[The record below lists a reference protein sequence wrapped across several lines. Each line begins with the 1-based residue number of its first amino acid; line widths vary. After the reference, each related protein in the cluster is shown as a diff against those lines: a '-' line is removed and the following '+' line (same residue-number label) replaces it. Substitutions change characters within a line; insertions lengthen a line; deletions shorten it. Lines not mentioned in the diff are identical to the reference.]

1 MTAKGELSQPSAT
14 RRPMVAWYDP
24 GQLAQTG
31 LAAGVSALLGTRAD
45 HRLVEALAAEQP
57 LYDYA
62 NAHDEVVIDYVAD
75 TGDGYASTR
84 AIAEAVRDT
93 PVAWDPAARFRR
105 RAIVLGGDQVYPTA
119 TRREYEDRFVLP
131 WTDIFPKPAPER
143 LAPPIPRWGV
153 VPPPTSTAP
162 HDPHSTLPGGE
173 ALPDLLAIPG
183 NHDWY
188 DGLASFTRL
197 FTQGR
202 TIGGLRTCQR
212 RSYFALRLPGRWW
225 MLALDIQLEGDIDG
239 PQLAYFRDQVFARLD
254 PGDRV
259 IVCVA
264 EPAWEKAQFDTGDR
278 HLDDNLAFIERLITA
293 RGGRVH
299 VWLAGDLHYYRRWTT
314 DCAEAEPRQTGP
326 DSVHKITCGGGG
338 AFLHPTHT
346 LDPPDARSLER
357 LPRLRT
363 SIADRPAL
371 LGEAAAHP
379 PRAAS
384 RRLSAATLLFPL
396 LNPSFGVVPAILYFA
411 TAAIAYPWAT
421 GLPSDTS
428 VSGIALELA
437 LGAKSNPI
445 LWVWVFAVLRILIAF
460 AEGTRPFRRAL
471 SGALHGTAHL
481 ALAAV
486 LTTLTL
492 HWLATP
498 PGLLATPIER
508 ALIIAAGVCLAWTLG
523 SVLFGAYL
531 FLAVRF
537 FRAHTNEA
545 FSALHFQGYKSFLRI
560 HIRASGD
567 LRIEA
572 YAVDDAAGTTTWQR
586 LFRDGAQA
594 PVSSRTRHVDSVSVP
609 ARPV

>member
-1 MTAKGELSQPSAT
+1 MTTQGELSQPVAT

-31 LAAGVSALLGTRAD
+31 LAAGVSTLLGTRAD

-62 NAHDEVVIDYVAD
+62 IAHDEIVIDFVAD
-75 TGDGYASTR
+75 TGDGYAPTR

-93 PVAWDPAARFRR
+93 PVTWDPASRFRR
-105 RAIVLGGDQVYPTA
+105 RAILLGGDQVYPTA
-119 TRREYEDRFVLP
+119 TRRAYEDRFVLP
-131 WTDIFPKPAPER
+131 WTDVFPKPAAER

-153 VPPPTSTAP
+153 VPPPTACAP
-162 HDPHSTLPGGE
+162 PDPSAVLPGGE

-225 MLALDIQLEGDIDG
+225 LMALDIQLEGDIDG
-239 PQLAYFRDQVFARLD
+239 PQLAYFHQQVLDRLD
-254 PGDRV
+254 PGDRL

-264 EPAWEKAQFDTGDR
+264 EPAWEKTQLGGRDR
-278 HLDDNLAFIERLITA
+278 GLDDNLAFIERLITA
-293 RGGRVH
+293 RAARVH

-314 DCAEAEPRQTGP
+314 NCAEAEPRRTGA

-346 LDPPDARSLER
+346 LDRPESRSALG
-357 LPRLRT
+357 LPRLPT
-363 SIADRPAL
+363 TLAGRPAL
-371 LGEAAAHP
+371 LGEAAVHP
-379 PRAAS
+379 PRATS

-396 LNPSFGVVPAILYFA
+396 LNPSFGVVPALLYFA

-421 GLPSDTS
+421 GLPRDSS
-428 VSGIALELA
+428 LSGIALELA

-445 LWVWVFAVLRILIAF
+445 LWVWIFVVLRVLIAF
-460 AEGTRPFRRAL
+460 AEAPRPLYRAL
-471 SGALHGTAHL
+471 AGALHGTAHL
-481 ALAAV
+481 GLAAL
-486 LTTLTL
+486 LTTFTL
-492 HWLATP
+492 HWLARP
-498 PGLLATPIER
+498 PGVLPTPIER
-508 ALIIAAGVCLAWTLG
+508 ALIIAAGVSLAWALG
-523 SVLFGAYL
+523 SLLVGAYL
-531 FLAVRF
+531 FIAVRF

-545 FSALHFQGYKSFLRI
+545 FSALRYQGYKSFLRLR
-560 HIRASGD
+560 IRASGE
-567 LRIEA
+567 LHIET
-572 YAVDDAAGTTTWQR
+572 YAVDGAAGTGWWQR
-586 LFRDGAQA
+586 LFRNAALA
-594 PVSSRTRHVDSVSVP
+594 PVSSRARRIDSATVAP
-609 ARPV
+609 RRD

>member
-1 MTAKGELSQPSAT
+1 MTTQGDISQPAAI
-14 RRPMVAWYDP
+14 RRRMVAWYDP

-45 HRLVEALAAEQP
+45 HRLVEALAAEQS

-62 NAHDEVVIDYVAD
+62 VAHDEIVIDFVAD
-75 TGDGYASTR
+75 TGDGYAPTR
-84 AIAEAVRDT
+84 AVAEAVRDT
-93 PVAWDPAARFRR
+93 PVTWDPASRFRR
-105 RAIVLGGDQVYPTA
+105 RAILFGGDQVYPTA

-131 WTDIFPKPAPER
+131 WTDIFPKPAADR

-153 VPPPTSTAP
+153 VPPPSASAP
-162 HDPHSTLPGGE
+162 PAPNAVLPGGE

-225 MLALDIQLEGDIDG
+225 LMALDIQLEGDIDG
-239 PQLAYFRDQVFARLD
+239 PQLAYFRHQVFDRLD
-254 PGDRV
+254 PGDRL

-264 EPAWEKAQFDTGDR
+264 EPAWEKTQLGERDR
-278 HLDDNLAFIERLITA
+278 RLDDNLAFIERLITA
-293 RGGRVH
+293 RLARVH

-314 DCAEAEPRQTGP
+314 DCAEADPRQTGP

-346 LDPPDARSLER
+346 IDPPESRSLEG
-357 LPRLRT
+357 LPRLPT
-363 SIADRPAL
+363 ALADRPAL

-396 LNPSFGVVPAILYFA
+396 LNPSFGIVPALLYFA

-421 GLPSDTS
+421 GLPGDAT

-460 AEGTRPFRRAL
+460 AEATRPAYRAL
-471 SGALHGTAHL
+471 AGALHGTAHL
-481 ALAAV
+481 ALAAII
-486 LTTLTL
+486 TTLTL
-492 HWLATP
+492 HWLAQP
-498 PGLLATPIER
+498 PGVLATPIER
-508 ALIIAAGVCLAWTLG
+508 GLIIAAGVGLAWALG
-523 SVLFGAYL
+523 SLLFGSYL
-531 FLAVRF
+531 FVAVRF

-545 FSALHFQGYKSFLRI
+545 FSALHHQGYKSFLRLN
-560 HIRASGD
+560 IRASGE
-567 LRIEA
+567 LRIET
-572 YAVDDAAGTTTWQR
+572 YAVDDAAGTTGWQR
-586 LFRDGAQA
+586 LFRDASLA
-594 PVSSRTRHVDSVSVP
+594 PVSSR
-609 ARPV
+609 ARLIDTATVAPRAD